1 VRSPPSQSLASG
13 LVARLAVVPVRGRLM
28 RSQASEL
35 GHRNCSLEMLI
46 PDAQG
51 LSNHES
57 SILGGAMGEPTGDRR
72 GGRLWH
78 DRRRRPGNL
87 GDP

>member
-1 VRSPPSQSLASG
+1 
-13 LVARLAVVPVRGRLM
+13 M
-28 RSQASEL
+28 RSQANEL
-35 GHRNCSLEMLI
+35 GRRNCSLEMLI

-51 LSNHES
+51 LSNPEG
-57 SILGGAMGEPTGDRR
+57 SIPGGAKGEPKGDRR

-78 DRRRRPGNL
+78 GRRRRPGNL